1 MEELMRKFNGKNSEF
16 TLFREAMRDVKRLK
30 CDKVA
35 FKPLPL
41 LPYPKQRDLDEQLVR
56 QEMLSDEFEPVDL
69 ETGEELLFMRPGIQR
84 QIFAQL
90 RRGHFSITTELDL
103 HGMIAREAQVEVAD
117 FLRHCREN
125 NTRCVKIVHG
135 KGNGSWQKQPVLKNK
150 LNQWLRQR
158 DEVLAFCSAR
168 PCDGG
173 TGAIYVLLKK
183 RK

>member
-1 MEELMRKFNGKNSEF
+1 MPKLNGKNSEF
-16 TLFREAMRDVKRLK
+16 TLFRQVMQDVKRLK

-35 FKPLPL
+35 FKPP
-41 LPYPKQRDLDEQLVR
+41 PPPPRPKQRYLDELSVR
-56 QEMLSDEFEPVDL
+56 EAMLSDEFEPVDL

-90 RRGHFSITTELDL
+90 RRGHFSISNELDL

-117 FLRHCREN
+117 FLRDCRN
-125 NTRCVKIVHG
+125 NDVRCVKIVHG